1 MQCLFPMDDKLIIF
15 KKDAIL
21 YINGN
26 GPDNTG
32 ANNQYSQPIFVTSS
46 VGSVIQES
54 IAMTDAGL
62 MFQSDKGIW
71 LFQRNGVSVVYVGY
85 PVEQQAL
92 ASLVN
97 GANTIPKTTQ
107 SRFTLDSG
115 ETLMYDYLFQQ
126 WGTFEGV
133 AALSSTLY
141 QEFHTYV
148 DQYQRIFQ
156 ENPGSYLD
164 GTNPVL
170 MSFQTGWINLA
181 GISGYQRIYEIL
193 LLGGYL
199 TPNQLQISVA
209 YDFGSP
215 IQSDIITPT
224 NITGVYGSDDLYG
237 QTTPYGGPGNLLQWR
252 VQTQV
257 QKCQVFQI
265 TVQEIFNPEFGPMA
279 GAGFTLSG
287 MTCLIG
293 VKKGSRPIRSVH
305 TVG

>member
-1 MQCLFPMDDKLIIF
+1 MDDKLIIF

-21 YINGN
+21 YINGT

-32 ANNQYSQPIFVTSS
+32 ANNQYSQPIFITSS
-46 VGSVIQES
+46 VGSIIQES

-62 MFQSDKGIW
+62 MFQSVNGSW
-71 LFQRNGVSVVYVGY
+71 LLQRNAVTVSYVGY

-92 ASLVN
+92 SSLVN
-97 GANTIPKTTQ
+97 GANTIPATTQ
-107 SRFTLDSG
+107 SRFTMNSG

-133 AALSSTLY
+133 PAISSTLY
-141 QEFHTYV
+141 QGLHSYL
-148 DQYQRIFQ
+148 DQYQRVFQ
-156 ENPGSYLD
+156 EKPDSYLD
-164 GTNPVL
+164 GTKPVL
-170 MSFQTGWINLA
+170 MSFKTGWINLA
-181 GISGYQRIYEIL
+181 GISGYQRIYEFL
-193 LLGGYL
+193 LLGSYI
-199 TPNQLQISVA
+199 TPNQIQVSVA
-209 YDFGSP
+209 YDFGNP

-252 VQTQV
+252 VQTQI

-265 TVQEIFNPEFGPMA
+265 TVQEIFNPAFGPDA

-287 MTCLIG
+287 ITCVLG
-293 VKKGSRPIRSVH
+293 VKKAYRPIRSLNA
-305 TVG
+305 VG